1 MSTPLT
7 HCSATEIARLIRERA
22 VSGTEV
28 MDAHLAAIERLN
40 PQLNA
45 IVTVAERARE
55 QAVEQ
60 DQALARW

>member
-7 HCSATEIARLIRERA
+7 HCAATAIARLIRERA
-22 VSGTEV
+22 VSVTEV